1 MSTNGVDTFIIFG
14 NCGVLDKKIEDCSI
28 IIPNKAFRDE
38 GTSYHYLQDSESI
51 EMNKKYKNLF
61 KQVLDENG
69 YKYEEGATWTTDGF
83 YRETKEK
90 LEIFK
95 QKGAVC
101 VEMEGASIAAVCEY
115 KKLKY
120 FTFYYAGDNLD
131 AVEWEERSLGQLTSF
146 EKKARVPYLAFELA
160 RKIELCSEWER
171 KKLAMKVLIGTNN
184 KGKVEGAKQAFEK
197 FYENVKVVGVSVNSG
212 VSDEPVNDEIYQGA
226 SNRVNNLIKYA
237 EDNNVGA
244 DFFIGVESGITN
256 KLGKWCIIQIAVI
269 KDKNGYESFGT
280 GPAFPVPDKYVKEI
294 IDTDLGIV
302 MDKIFNGNGL
312 KNEKGGIAHLTKD
325 VVTRYDLTREAFI
338 MALTEFINGDI
349 WRD

>member
-1 MSTNGVDTFIIFG
+1 
-14 NCGVLDKKIEDCSI
+14 
-28 IIPNKAFRDE
+28 
-38 GTSYHYLQDSESI
+38 
-51 EMNKKYKNLF
+51 
-61 KQVLDENG
+61 
-69 YKYEEGATWTTDGF
+69 
-83 YRETKEK
+83 
-90 LEIFK
+90 
-95 QKGAVC
+95 
-101 VEMEGASIAAVCEY
+101 
-115 KKLKY
+115 
-120 FTFYYAGDNLD
+120 
-131 AVEWEERSLGQLTSF
+131 
-146 EKKARVPYLAFELA
+146 
-160 RKIELCSEWER
+160 
-171 KKLAMKVLIGTNN
+171 MKVLIGTNN

-197 FYENVKVVGVSVNSG
+197 FYENVEVVGVSVNSG

-280 GPAFPVPDKYVKEI
+280 GPAFPVPDKYVQEI